1 MVQIV
6 SMVFQNGIATEKGFK
21 TWAQIEAEEAAAKN
35 GASIDVT
42 EKTTIEEAETTPVK
56 KRFHKVEAEIVTT
69 EEPAKEETK
78 PAPVE
83 KTEPKTISKVDK
95 NDSKGVKKF
104 AEETMKDFAETRSV
118 KPAPKKEIRKF
129 NTHWRDCGSFDE
141 GGVEYKYI
149 LFEYEIDESA
159 TYSEFVKFCRT
170 QNLRLMNRVNDHD
183 NYSMIYNKMLMIKD
197 LEAAD
202 SFEDLESHGYKQAGI
217 KSRGKIWT
225 YVWVKASDK
234 KDDQF
239 DKIREEI
246 SLYPET
252 PVDKPVEP
260 KPVEHIRVEANAGM
274 FIIPNSAAPLAD
286 WVLDSSVDAGSSII
300 EAHKKICKDNG
311 IEWDPKEKLVQ
322 LWFHSDEELESD
334 NLVRHGF
341 IVTIDGRKDHV
352 RIDSELEDLPLQ
364 LVQNLKEGD
373 VLDLH
378 INDVNVGDKIVDL
391 TIHVKAQQLGY
402 RYQRFGTFEETLQQ
416 VIR

>member
-35 GASIDVT
+35 GTSIDVT
-42 EKTTIEEAETTPVK
+42 EETTIEEAETTPVEEEIPQ
-56 KRFHKVEAEIVTT
+56 VEAEIVTT

-83 KTEPKTISKVDK
+83 KTEPKIILKADK
-95 NDSKGVKKF
+95 NDSKSVKKF

-129 NTHWRDCGSFDE
+129 DTHWTNCGSFVE

-159 TYSEFVKFCRT
+159 TYSEFVKFCRS

-183 NYSMIYNKMLMIKD
+183 NYSMIYNKILRTED

-225 YVWVKASDK
+225 YVWVKASDE
-234 KDDQF
+234 KDDRF
-239 DKIREEI
+239 DKFREEI
-246 SLYPET
+246 SPYSET
-252 PVDKPVEP
+252 PVDKPAEP
-260 KPVEHIRVEANAGM
+260 KPVEHIQVEANAGM
-274 FIIPNSAAPLAD
+274 FIIPNSADQLAD

-300 EAHKKICKDNG
+300 EGYKKICKDNG
-311 IEWDPKEKLVQ
+311 IEWDPKEKFVQ
-322 LWFHSDEELESD
+322 LWFHSKELESD

-341 IVTIDGRKDHV
+341 IVTIDGQKHHV
-352 RIDSELEDLPLQ
+352 DIDSDFEDLPLQ

-378 INDVNVGDKIVDL
+378 INDVKVANKIVDFTL
-391 TIHVKAQQLGY
+391 HVKAQQLGY
-402 RYQRFGTFEETLQQ
+402 RYQSFGTFEETLQQ